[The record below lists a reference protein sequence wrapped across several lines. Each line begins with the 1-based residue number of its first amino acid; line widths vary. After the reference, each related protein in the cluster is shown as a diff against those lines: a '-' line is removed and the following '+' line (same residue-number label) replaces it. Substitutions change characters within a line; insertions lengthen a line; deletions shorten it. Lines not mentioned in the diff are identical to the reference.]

1 MSWSRWYPAVR
12 RQWNNVQQLESSWFL
27 GGRQAG
33 LTWSPVLQVV
43 FSIRIQENLL
53 LFFSYLN
60 SLLFPHVQ
68 QDVALLLDGTAAGRG
83 WDLACVPWIL
93 RIALETWQIY
103 VTTLTNTCN
112 HLYKYFLG
120 EGMGSGLCAMDPA
133 DCPWDLT
140 NICDNLDKY
149 MYHLYKYLFGEGMGS
164 SLCAMDPAECPWDLT
179 NIYDNFDKYM

>member
-60 SLLFPHVQ
+60 SLLFSHVK

-93 RIALETWQIY
+93 QIALETHFERNQASDIHRQGRTKCLWESEY
-103 VTTLTNTCN
+103 VWNMKYNDKCDRGESIAKYGCYWINHLTNGTEPTR
-112 HLYKYFLG
+112 KQKF
-120 EGMGSGLCAMDPA
+120 
-133 DCPWDLT
+133 
-140 NICDNLDKY
+140 ICSC
-149 MYHLYKYLFGEGMGS
+149 GR
-164 SLCAMDPAECPWDLT
+164 
-179 NIYDNFDKYM
+179 